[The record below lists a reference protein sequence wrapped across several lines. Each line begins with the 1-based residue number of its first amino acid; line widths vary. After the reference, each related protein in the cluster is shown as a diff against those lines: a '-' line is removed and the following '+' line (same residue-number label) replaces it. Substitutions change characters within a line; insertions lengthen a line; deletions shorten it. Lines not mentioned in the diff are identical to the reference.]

1 MQTEE
6 YSKYSVIKSNK
17 VISSSIVLKDSKV
30 SKEAELDAA
39 MEFVKRKRMAHSGA
53 RKNLYLRQLVRRERS
68 FETIKARRAK
78 PVKEEKEAY
87 LPDGAELLELVG
99 GNQSLMAES
108 NADAMKIR
116 TLLAKRALKAKQKF
130 REKAVSQNLAKPKEY
145 SFWSK
150 NIAPIWREDYIPSSG
165 SDEDDDNGKEGVAK
179 VGGAKNKEEDSSGS
193 DA

>member
-6 YSKYSVIKSNK
+6 YSKYSVIKSDK
-17 VISSSIVLKDSKV
+17 VMSSSIVLKDPKV
-30 SKEAELDAA
+30 SKEAELDVA
-39 MEFVKRKRMAHSGA
+39 MESIKHNRMAHSGA

-78 PVKEEKEAY
+78 PVKEVKEAF
-87 LPDGAELLELVG
+87 LPDGAELLEIVG
-99 GNQSLMAES
+99 GDQSLMVES

-130 REKAVSQNLAKPKEY
+130 REKAVSQNLAKPKNY
-145 SFWSK
+145 SFWSN

-165 SDEDDDNGKEGVAK
+165 SDEDEKDGKEGAAK
-179 VGGAKNKEEDSSGS
+179 VGGAKKKEENSSDS